1 MRIYTVVMSMIDG
14 KQETALLRE
23 GCFARREW
31 SCRSQWWRCL
41 RRRESWEVPV
51 QGAKIIEKVFKEA
64 ISQLSWSVN
73 DISGNAADFQELLA
87 GS

>member
-1 MRIYTVVMSMIDG
+1 LQDESGAAEASGGGV
-14 KQETALLRE
+14 
-23 GCFARREW
+23 
-31 SCRSQWWRCL
+31 L

-87 GS
+87 GSWDFF

>member
-1 MRIYTVVMSMIDG
+1 LQDG
-14 KQETALLRE
+14 SGAAETS
-23 GCFARREW
+23 GGGV
-31 SCRSQWWRCL
+31 L

-64 ISQLSWSVN
+64 ISQFPWSVN
-73 DISGNAADFQELLA
+73 DIFDNVADFQELLA